1 MKNDSLS
8 DKMKNYEGRSQ
19 SHLPLRTYTML
30 RLDGK
35 AFHTFT
41 KGLKRPYDLELMS
54 DMDNTA
60 KYLCENIQGCK
71 FGYVQ
76 SDEIT
81 LVLTDFDT
89 IYTDAWFD
97 GNVQKITSVSASMA
111 AAKFNQLRIAR
122 ILIPRVEEV
131 QQRHQEFPARNDWA
145 HLTVDVT
152 PLIEGKL
159 ANFDSRC
166 WVIPDQVEVYNCLL
180 WRQQD
185 ATRNSIQMVGQA
197 NFSYK
202 QLQNKSCNQIQEML
216 LTEKGIDWSDMP
228 DGFKYG
234 RCVIK
239 ETYETLDTF
248 KNDGSLVTRS
258 RWTVVDA
265 PVFSQSLDFVWKFL
279 PKISG

>member
-1 MKNDSLS
+1 MKNDSLG
-8 DKMKNYEGRSQ
+8 DRMKNYEGRSQ
-19 SHLPLRTYTML
+19 SHLPRRTYTML

-111 AAKFNQLRIAR
+111 AAKFNQLRHLRYLEGCDDLTWWVGENIK
-122 ILIPRVEEV
+122 EE
-131 QQRHQEFPARNDWA
+131 FN
-145 HLTVDVT
+145 
-152 PLIEGKL
+152 KL
-159 ANFDSRC
+159 ACFDSRC
-166 WVIPDQVEVYNCLL
+166 WVIPDPVEVYNCLL

-239 ETYETLDTF
+239 ETYETLDAF

-265 PVFSQSLDFVWKFL
+265 PVLCMNN
-279 PKISG
+279 